1 MKYRNNTND
10 MKKVLITGASGN
22 LGKVSVEKF
31 LKEGYTVLA
40 TVTPGKTLGFDVDG
54 DLQTYEADLTD
65 EKSVSA
71 VVAAIVAQH
80 GAIDAALLLVG
91 GYTSGGIA
99 DTDGSVLKKMMAL
112 NFDTAY
118 FVSRPVFQQMLLQ
131 PTGGRII
138 FIGARPALKAA
149 DGKKSLGYALSKSL
163 VFKLAEFLNAEG
175 SASNVTASVVVPS
188 TIDTP
193 VNREAMPNAKFDT
206 WVKPEAIAD
215 ALAHLC
221 SDEAGPWRESVL
233 KIYGGA

>member
-1 MKYRNNTND
+1 

-22 LGKVSVEKF
+22 LGKASVEKF
-31 LKEGYTVLA
+31 LKEGYKVLA
-40 TVTPGKTLGFDVDG
+40 TVTPGKTLGFEVSG
-54 DLQTYEADLTD
+54 DIQTYEADLTD
-65 EKSVSA
+65 EKSVSGVIA
-71 VVAAIVAQH
+71 TIIEQH

-91 GYTSGGIA
+91 GYTFGGIA
-99 DTDGSVLKKMMAL
+99 ETDGAVLKKMMAL
-112 NFDTAY
+112 NFETAY
-118 FVSRPVFQQMLLQ
+118 YVSRPVFQQMLLQ
-131 PTGGRII
+131 STGGRII
-138 FIGARPALKAA
+138 FIGARTALKAS

-163 VFKLAEFLNAEG
+163 VFKLAEFLNAAG
-175 SASNVTASVVVPS
+175 SGSNVTASVVVPS

-221 SDEAGPWRESVL
+221 SDATGPWRENVV